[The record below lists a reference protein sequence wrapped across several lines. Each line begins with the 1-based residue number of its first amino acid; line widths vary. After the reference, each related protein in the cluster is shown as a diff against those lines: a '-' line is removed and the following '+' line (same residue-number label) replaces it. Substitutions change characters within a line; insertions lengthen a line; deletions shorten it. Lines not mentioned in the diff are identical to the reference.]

1 MLSKMSSGLQQ
12 HRFMHLYK
20 VDYLSFA
27 FQNCFMEN
35 QQTIKELLWKRKQIQ
50 GSEKQQ
56 VVPYI
61 SPAEQLPSTRKVC
74 KEYMYI
80 QLRKLLLLTNNLLLI
95 GELLIHYT
103 TRGFVHASHHALK
116 LNYNT
121 QHFLMIHRKP
131 FFGLVFW
138 ANCNL
143 NLKIYSPNPPTPS
156 RKKIIFSW
164 HLCKTILQEN
174 SLKHHSI

>member
-12 HRFMHLYK
+12 HSFLHLYK
-20 VDYLSFA
+20 LDYLSFA

-74 KEYMYI
+74 KEYMFL
-80 QLRKLLLLTNNLLLI
+80 QLRELLLLLTTGNNLLLI

-103 TRGFVHASHHALK
+103 THGFVHASHHAFK
-116 LNYNT
+116 LNCNT
-121 QHFLMIHRKP
+121 QHFLTIDRKP

-138 ANCNL
+138 ANCNYCIIYMYY
-143 NLKIYSPNPPTPS
+143 LKKYSQTTPPPLQ
-156 RKKIIFSW
+156 KKNYF
-164 HLCKTILQEN
+164 LMVPL
-174 SLKHHSI
+174 

>member
-1 MLSKMSSGLQQ
+1 MLSTMSSGLQQ
-12 HRFMHLYK
+12 YSFLHHYK

-74 KEYMYI
+74 KEYI
-80 QLRKLLLLTNNLLLI
+80 QLHVRVLS
-95 GELLIHYT
+95 T
-103 TRGFVHASHHALK
+103 TVTHWRTSHTLQVHS
-116 LNYNT
+116 
-121 QHFLMIHRKP
+121 
-131 FFGLVFW
+131 
-138 ANCNL
+138 
-143 NLKIYSPNPPTPS
+143 
-156 RKKIIFSW
+156 
-164 HLCKTILQEN
+164 
-174 SLKHHSI
+174 

>member
-1 MLSKMSSGLQQ
+1 MFSTMSSGLQQ
-12 HRFMHLYK
+12 HNFLHLYK

-61 SPAEQLPSTRKVC
+61 SPAEQLPSTRKVR
-74 KEYMYI
+74 KEYL
-80 QLRKLLLLTNNLLLI
+80 QLLVLLLTNNLLLI

-103 TRGFVHASHHALK
+103 IIMW
-116 LNYNT
+116 
-121 QHFLMIHRKP
+121 FLACI
-131 FFGLVFW
+131 
-138 ANCNL
+138 
-143 NLKIYSPNPPTPS
+143 TP
-156 RKKIIFSW
+156 
-164 HLCKTILQEN
+164 CT
-174 SLKHHSI
+174 